1 MKELISDFSTSITEI
16 NKCLIV
22 QLTGEMTD
30 CNIRSISESVAER
43 AYKSGISGAV
53 LNFAAVNVMDSY
65 TFNAFMGITR
75 SLSILGVAVVWVGLS
90 PGVVCA
96 LIDLNV
102 DFDGK
107 KMLTA
112 LNLEQGLE
120 LLAKQMNN
128 KDRKLK

>member
-1 MKELISDFSTSITEI
+1 MKELISDFSTSVTEI

-30 CNIRSISESVAER
+30 DNIRSIAESVAER
-43 AYKSGISGAV
+43 AYKPGISGAV
-53 LNFAAVNVMDSY
+53 LNFSAVSVMDSY
-65 TFNAFMGITR
+65 TFNAFTDITK
-75 SLSILGVAVVWVGLS
+75 SLSMLGVTVVWVGLS

-96 LIDLNV
+96 LLDLNV
-102 DFDGK
+102 GFDAK